1 MRVLLTGAS
10 GCIGAWIA
18 RFLLEAGH
26 EVVALDLDVSLKR
39 LKLIAPAEVA
49 ARVLAVEGSIE
60 DRALL
65 DRLIEEHSTTHVC
78 HLAALLIPVCQRDPV
93 LGARVNVLGTLNL
106 FEAARA
112 SGRGIRVVYASSAAV
127 WGPPEAYPERALT
140 EADPLLPATFY
151 GVFKQSNEQCA
162 RIYAATAGVASI
174 GLRPWTVYGPG
185 RDFGLTSDPT
195 HALRAAVMGRPFRM
209 RLTGLM
215 DLQYVEDV
223 AMAFVRCLESD
234 IEGAHAF
241 NLAGHLEQ
249 VEALIPLIERLRP
262 VARGLITCEGPTVP
276 VAARM
281 DGAALARAVPG
292 IPLTSLE
299 EGVGRSLALFERLH
313 AEGCLELA
321 LPE

>member
-1 MRVLLTGAS
+1 MRILLTGAS

-18 RFLLEAGH
+18 RFLLESGH
-26 EVVALDLDVSLKR
+26 HVVALDLDIALHR
-39 LKLIAPAEVA
+39 LHLIAPPTLAS
-49 ARVLAVEGSIE
+49 RIIAVEGSIE
-60 DRALL
+60 DRPLL
-65 DRLIEEHSTTHVC
+65 DRLLTQHDITHIC
-78 HLAALLIPVCQRDPV
+78 HLAAVLIPVCQRDPL

-112 SGRGIRVVYASSAAV
+112 AGRPIRVVYASSAAV
-127 WGPPEAYPERALT
+127 WGPPEAYPDRPLT
-140 EADPLLPATFY
+140 ESDPLLPATFY

-162 RIYAATAGVASI
+162 RIYAATAGIPSI

-195 HALRAAVMGRPFRM
+195 HALRAAVLGRPFRM
-209 RLTGLM
+209 RLTGPM

-223 AMAFVRCLESD
+223 ALAFVRCLESD
-234 IEGAHAF
+234 LPGAHVF

-262 VARGLITCEGPTVP
+262 AARGLITCDGPTVP

-281 DGAALARAVPG
+281 DGSALARMVPG
-292 IPLTSLE
+292 IPLTPLH
-299 EGVGRSLALFERLH
+299 EGFARTLALFERLH
-313 AEGCLELA
+313 AEGRLELT